1 MKIIRPVA
9 EGVAIGLVIAT
20 SVGGG
25 LVLVALMTGQ
35 FILCT
40 P

>member
-1 MKIIRPVA
+1 MKIIRPIA

-25 LVLVALMTGQ
+25 TVLAALMTGHL
-35 FILCT
+35 ILCT

>member
-1 MKIIRPVA
+1 MKIIRPIT
-9 EGVAIGLVIAT
+9 EGVALALIIAS

-25 LVLVALMTGQ
+25 IVLAALMTGQ